1 MGLLLAYGLGMVLPF
16 ILAALFI
23 GPFLAWAK
31 GFRRHLQTV
40 ERGIGVMLIVFA
52 ILIATNSINE
62 IANWMLQYAPDLG
75 LL

>member
-1 MGLLLAYGLGMVLPF
+1 
-16 ILAALFI
+16 
-23 GPFLAWAK
+23 
-31 GFRRHLQTV
+31 
-40 ERGIGVMLIVFA
+40 MLIVFA